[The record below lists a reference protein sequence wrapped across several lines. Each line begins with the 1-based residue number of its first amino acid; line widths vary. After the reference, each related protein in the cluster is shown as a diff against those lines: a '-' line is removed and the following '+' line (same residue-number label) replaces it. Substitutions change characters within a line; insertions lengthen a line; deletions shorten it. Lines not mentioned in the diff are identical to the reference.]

1 MNLIGKIRSLHG
13 VNGQLMLEHKM
24 NASFDFTKL
33 EALMIELL
41 PGSYIPFFIE
51 EANEINDNQVIIKLE
66 EYNDRNTAIE
76 ILNKNV
82 YAPPGVEIS
91 KIDDNPWLILIG
103 FMLKNQEGLDVGIIS
118 DIMMNTSQILLEVKD
133 ETKEHLIPFSE
144 ELVIDINQQKK
155 MLTLEIADG
164 LLDI

>member
-24 NASFDFTKL
+24 NASFDFTEL

-118 DIMMNTSQILLEVKD
+118 DIMMNASQILLEVKD

-144 ELVIDINQQKK
+144 ELVIVINQQKK